1 MQCLATNACTY
12 HVWYCWYVPSAL
24 QVEREGTDVTIVT
37 FSKMVGHSLQAAEAL
52 KKEGVSV
59 EVINL
64 RTLRPLDYGT
74 VLNSVKKTSRLVTV
88 EEGWPQN
95 GIGADISANVT
106 EQVSTLYA
114 TDITYNVTYR
124 CITDISKLAACMC
137 IPPLVIILCRAC

>member
-1 MQCLATNACTY
+1 
-12 HVWYCWYVPSAL
+12 
-24 QVEREGTDVTIVT
+24 VEREGTDVTIVT

-106 EQVSTLYA
+106 EQVSIHTLPYHF
-114 TDITYNVTYR
+114 
-124 CITDISKLAACMC
+124 
-137 IPPLVIILCRAC
+137 

>member
-1 MQCLATNACTY
+1 MIEGSQCYNLLTHTCSTATAGTSYFC
-12 HVWYCWYVPSAL
+12 CGAAL

-106 EQVSTLYA
+106 EQVSTASATTTTLCMLLY
-114 TDITYNVTYR
+114 YQE
-124 CITDISKLAACMC
+124 K
-137 IPPLVIILCRAC
+137 